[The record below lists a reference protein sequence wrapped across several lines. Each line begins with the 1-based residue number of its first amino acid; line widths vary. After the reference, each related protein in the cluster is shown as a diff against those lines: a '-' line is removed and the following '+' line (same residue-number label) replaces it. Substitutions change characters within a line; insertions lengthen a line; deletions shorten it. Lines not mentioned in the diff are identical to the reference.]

1 MSVVNHPAHYN
12 NHPSRIEAI
21 DIIENFNFCLGN
33 AFKYIFRYQLK
44 GGSED
49 LNKALWYLERQ
60 VSNSPLNVF
69 TPNEKL
75 LDKAEEL
82 IRAERNADLKTV
94 YQNIFSYQF
103 EGSHPKVIWE
113 SIEIL
118 RKLER
123 GVREKEKQTD

>member
-12 NHPSRIEAI
+12 NHPSRVEAI

-60 VSNSPLNVF
+60 VSSSPLNVF
-69 TPNEKL
+69 TPNKEL
-75 LDKAEEL
+75 LNRVKAL
-82 IRAERNADLKTV
+82 IHAEGNKDLKTV
-94 YQNIFSYQF
+94 YKNIFSYQF
-103 EGSHPKVIWE
+103 EGAHPKVIWE

-118 RKLER
+118 RKLEQ
-123 GVREKEKQTD
+123 GVRERETN

>member
-1 MSVVNHPAHYN
+1 MSLINHPAHYN

-60 VSNSPLNVF
+60 VSSSPLNVF
-69 TPNEKL
+69 TPNEEL
-75 LDKAEEL
+75 LNKAEAL
-82 IRAERNADLKTV
+82 IRAEGNKDLKTI

-103 EGSHPKVIWE
+103 EGAHPKVIWE

-123 GVREKEKQTD
+123 GVRERETN

>member
-1 MSVVNHPAHYN
+1 MSVINHPAHYN

-69 TPNEKL
+69 TPDEKL
-75 LDKAEEL
+75 LDKAEDL
-82 IRAERNADLKTV
+82 IIAERNIDLKTV
-94 YQNIFSYQF
+94 YKNIFSYQF

-118 RKLER
+118 RKIER
-123 GVREKEKQTD
+123 EVREREKQTG

>member
-1 MSVVNHPAHYN
+1 MSLVNHPAHYN

-60 VSNSPLNVF
+60 VSSSPLNVF
-69 TPNEKL
+69 TPNEEL
-75 LDKAEEL
+75 LNKAEAL
-82 IRAERNADLKTV
+82 IRAEGNKDLKTI

-103 EGSHPKVIWE
+103 EGAHPKVIWE

-123 GVREKEKQTD
+123 GVRERETN

>member
-1 MSVVNHPAHYN
+1 MSVINHPAHYN

-60 VSNSPLNVF
+60 VSSSPLNVF
-69 TPNEKL
+69 TPNERL

-82 IRAERNADLKTV
+82 IRAEKNINLKTV

>member
-60 VSNSPLNVF
+60 VSSSPLNVF

-75 LDKAEEL
+75 LNKAEAL
-82 IRAERNADLKTV
+82 IRAEGNKDLKTI

-103 EGSHPKVIWE
+103 EGAHPKVIWE

-123 GVREKEKQTD
+123 GVRERETN

>member
-60 VSNSPLNVF
+60 VSSSPLNVF
-69 TPNEKL
+69 TPNEEL
-75 LDKAEEL
+75 LNKAEDL
-82 IRAERNADLKTV
+82 IRAEGNKDLKTI

-103 EGSHPKVIWE
+103 EGAHPKVIWE

-123 GVREKEKQTD
+123 GVRERETN

>member
-1 MSVVNHPAHYN
+1 MSLVNHPAHYN

-60 VSNSPLNVF
+60 VSSSPLNVF
-69 TPNEKL
+69 TPNEEL
-75 LDKAEEL
+75 LNKAEAL
-82 IRAERNADLKTV
+82 IRAEGNKNLKTI

-103 EGSHPKVIWE
+103 EGAHPKVIWE

-123 GVREKEKQTD
+123 GVRERETN

>member
-60 VSNSPLNVF
+60 VSSSPLNVF

-82 IRAERNADLKTV
+82 IRAERNVDLKIV

-123 GVREKEKQTD
+123 GVREKERQTD

>member
-1 MSVVNHPAHYN
+1 MSLINHPAHYN

-60 VSNSPLNVF
+60 VSSSPLNVF

-75 LDKAEEL
+75 LNKAEAL
-82 IRAERNADLKTV
+82 IRAEGNKDLKTI

-103 EGSHPKVIWE
+103 EGAHPKVIWE

-123 GVREKEKQTD
+123 GVKERETN

>member
-44 GGSED
+44 VGSED

-60 VSNSPLNVF
+60 VSSSPLNVF
-69 TPNEKL
+69 TPNEEL
-75 LDKAEEL
+75 LNKAEDL
-82 IRAERNADLKTV
+82 IRAEGNKDLKTI

-103 EGSHPKVIWE
+103 EGAHPKVIWE

-123 GVREKEKQTD
+123 GVRERETN

>member
-1 MSVVNHPAHYN
+1 MSLINHPAHYN

-60 VSNSPLNVF
+60 VSSSPLNVF
-69 TPNEKL
+69 TPNEEL
-75 LDKAEEL
+75 LNKAEDL
-82 IRAERNADLKTV
+82 IRAEGNKDLKTI

-103 EGSHPKVIWE
+103 EGAHPKVIWE

-123 GVREKEKQTD
+123 GVRERETN

>member
-60 VSNSPLNVF
+60 VSSSPLNVF

-82 IRAERNADLKTV
+82 IRAERNVDLKTV

-123 GVREKEKQTD
+123 GVREKERQTD

>member
-1 MSVVNHPAHYN
+1 MNAVNHPAHYN
-12 NHPSRIEAI
+12 NHPSRVEAI

-60 VSNSPLNVF
+60 VSISPLNVF
-69 TPNEKL
+69 VPNKEL
-75 LDKAEEL
+75 LDKAKSLIHAEGNTEL
-82 IRAERNADLKTV
+82 KIV

-103 EGSHPKVIWE
+103 EDAHPKVIWE

-118 RKLER
+118 RKLEQKVR
-123 GVREKEKQTD
+123 EREKEK

>member
-1 MSVVNHPAHYN
+1 MSAVNHPAHYN
-12 NHPSRIEAI
+12 QHPSKVEAI
-21 DIIENFNFCLGN
+21 SIIRNFNFGLGN
-33 AFKYIFRYQLK
+33 AFKYLFRYQHK

-49 LNKALWYLERQ
+49 LNKALWYLEDQ
-60 VSNSPLNVF
+60 VSNAELNVF
-69 TPNEKL
+69 TPNKTLLKNIESLLGSEKN
-75 LDKAEEL
+75 E
-82 IRAERNADLKTV
+82 DLKTI